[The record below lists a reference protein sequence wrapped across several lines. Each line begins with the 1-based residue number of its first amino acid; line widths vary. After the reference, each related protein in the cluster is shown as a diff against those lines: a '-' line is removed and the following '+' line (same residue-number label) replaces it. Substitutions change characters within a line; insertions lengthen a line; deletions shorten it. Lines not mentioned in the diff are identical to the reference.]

1 MRSILHCDL
10 NSFFASVE
18 CIKNPSLKYVP
29 MAVAGDPKLRHGIIL
44 AKNELAKKYGIYT
57 PETVYS
63 ALRKC
68 PNLVLVKGNY
78 SDYIKYSK
86 IVNNIYLQYT
96 DRVEPF
102 GIDECFLDVTHSLK
116 LFNCTPLQLAN
127 KIRKEVKKN
136 VGLTISVGVSFNKS
150 LAKLGSDLK
159 KPDAISEIPYENFR
173 EIIYPLPINML
184 LYVGKSS
191 YSKLYNLGIK
201 TIGDLATYNQIKII
215 KKMGKAGKLIYNY
228 ANGIDYEEVKKYT
241 DISLPKSVS
250 KGLTFSIDISD
261 KDIIISY
268 IKRLSD
274 IVASNLRKYSL
285 KCDTVSISI
294 KYSNFLIINR
304 QIKVN
309 STNLFQNISKAAT
322 DLFNLNYN
330 GEKIRAITI
339 SVTDLKSNFD
349 EMQLSFFDNEENR
362 NIKLEK
368 VVKKIDDLQLLYGK
382 NKINF
387 GSVLK

>member
-1 MRSILHCDL
+1 M
-10 NSFFASVE
+10 
-18 CIKNPSLKYVP
+18 
-29 MAVAGDPKLRHGIIL
+29 
-44 AKNELAKKYGIYT
+44 
-57 PETVYS
+57 
-63 ALRKC
+63 
-68 PNLVLVKGNY
+68 
-78 SDYIKYSK
+78 
-86 IVNNIYLQYT
+86 
-96 DRVEPF
+96 
-102 GIDECFLDVTHSLK
+102 
-116 LFNCTPLQLAN
+116 
-127 KIRKEVKKN
+127 
-136 VGLTISVGVSFNKS
+136 
-150 LAKLGSDLK
+150 
-159 KPDAISEIPYENFR
+159 
-173 EIIYPLPINML
+173 
-184 LYVGKSS
+184 
-191 YSKLYNLGIK
+191 
-201 TIGDLATYNQIKII
+201 
-215 KKMGKAGKLIYNY
+215 
-228 ANGIDYEEVKKYT
+228 
-241 DISLPKSVS
+241 
-250 KGLTFSIDISD
+250 
-261 KDIIISY
+261 
-268 IKRLSD
+268 
-274 IVASNLRKYSL
+274 KYSL